1 MKKDTR
7 VQINRRAFLRS
18 VGLAGGAALAGPLLA
33 ACGSATPAP
42 SGGAAATSA
51 PAAGGAATSAPAA
64 GGAATSAPAAG
75 GSEQAVSLLWS
86 DIDHNRADLIADFE
100 KASGIKVNQTI
111 VQYNER
117 LNKINTAVNGGGGF
131 DVVQIDTIWTA
142 QFASAGW
149 VEDLTDRITPEIKSD
164 VPESSLSA
172 VTYQGKLYGM
182 PLFNSSKHLFYNTK
196 LLKDAGF
203 DKPPTTL
210 DEFVAQAK
218 ATTKAGQWGSVWS
231 WKQSEALIC
240 DWIAIMFTKKGA
252 QILDASGKA
261 VFNTMGGT
269 EAVQWM
275 VDLLYTH
282 KVADPASLEYDE
294 NNVKLALETGTVAL
308 TYNWEGVLP
317 EANDPAKSKAAPNIK
332 IDLLPGSQDVR
343 SASVN
348 GSEGWGILKGAQNK
362 DGAWKLL
369 EYMASPAWQ
378 KKAAVIAGD
387 YPILSSLYS
396 DPELAKNVQDF
407 GLYGE
412 QFKYLAVRPQVANY
426 TQASDIIQ
434 KHIHE
439 ALLQQA
445 SPKDAMDAAADE
457 INKATAT
464 P

>member
-1 MKKDTR
+1 MSQDNQR
-7 VQINRRAFLRS
+7 NRISRRAFLHRA
-18 VGLAGGAALAGPLLA
+18 GLFGGAALLT
-33 ACGSATPAP
+33 ACGSNTPTP
-42 SGGAAATSA
+42 S
-51 PAAGGAATSAPAA
+51 GGAATSAPAA
-64 GGAATSAPAAG
+64 AGEAATSAPAAG
-75 GSEQAVSLLWS
+75 GSGQEVSLLWS
-86 DIDHNRADLIADFE
+86 DTSNARAPLIEDFT
-100 KASGIKVNQTI
+100 KATGIKVNQTI

-117 LNKINTAVNGGGGF
+117 LNKINTAVQGGGGF
-131 DVVQIDTIWTA
+131 DVVQMDTIWTA

-149 VEDLTDRITPEIKSD
+149 VDDLTPQITDAIKKD

-182 PLFNSSKHLFYNTK
+182 PLFNSSKHLFYNAK
-196 LLKDAGF
+196 LIKDAGY

-210 DEFVAQAK
+210 DEFVEQAK

-240 DWIAIMFTKKGA
+240 DWISIMFTKAGA
-252 QILDASGKA
+252 QILDGSGKA

-269 EAVQWM
+269 EALQWM

-282 KVADPASLEYDE
+282 KVADPASLEYTEDD
-294 NNVKLALETGTVAL
+294 VKKAFFTGTYAL

-317 EANDPAKSKAAPNIK
+317 EGNDAAKSKAAPNIK
-332 IDLLPGSQDVR
+332 IDILPGSKDVK
-343 SASVN
+343 SSSVN
-348 GSEGWGILKGAQNK
+348 GSEGWAILKVAKNK
-362 DGAWKLL
+362 DAAWKLL

-387 YPILSSLYS
+387 YPILASLYS

-407 GLYGE
+407 ALYGE
-412 QFKYLAVRPQVANY
+412 QFKYLAVRPQVASY

-434 KHIHE
+434 KHLHE

-445 SPKDAMDAAADE
+445 SPKDAMDAAAE
-457 INKATAT
+457 EVNKATTAA